1 LKYRN
6 YQLEIID
13 KGVSVIK
20 TYRFVYLS
28 MQVRTGKTLT
38 AMGIAQKLS
47 IKNMLFV
54 TKKKAISSIEND
66 YNKLKPPYNLTCI
79 NYESLHKVTG
89 KFDLIVLDEAH
100 SMGALPKP
108 SKRAKLV
115 KELVILNDPYVI
127 LMSGTPT
134 PESFSQMYHQVY
146 VCPQNPFNTY
156 KNFYSFARD
165 YVNVFQKTINSYPVN
180 VYLDGKQSILDK
192 MKPYM
197 ISYTQKE
204 AGFKVQTKEEVLK
217 VKMKD
222 VTYDL
227 IKRLKKDLVIEGQ
240 KTDEVIL
247 ADTAVKLMSK
257 IHQLYSGTVKFE
269 SGKSQVIDLSK
280 AEFIRTNFKN
290 KKLGIFYKFTA
301 EYKAL
306 KDVYGDNLTC
316 DLEEFKRSDK
326 TIALQIVSGR
336 EGISLKEADCL
347 VYYNIDFS
355 ALSYWQS
362 RDRMTTKDSKQND
375 VYWIF
380 SEGGIE
386 SKIYKAVSKKKDYTL
401 RHFRKDLLSL

>member
-1 LKYRN
+1 MKYRN

-180 VYLDGKQSILDK
+180 VYLDGKQSILDE

>member
-1 LKYRN
+1 MKYRD

-20 TYRFVYLS
+20 THRFVYLS

-180 VYLDGKQSILDK
+180 VYLDGKQSILDE

-247 ADTAVKLMSK
+247 ADTGVKLMSK

-306 KDVYGDNLTC
+306 KDVYGDDLTC
-316 DLEEFKRSDK
+316 DLEEFKTSDK

>member
-1 LKYRN
+1 MKYRN

>member
-180 VYLDGKQSILDK
+180 VYLDGKQSILDE

>member
-1 LKYRN
+1 MN
-6 YQLEIID
+6 E
-13 KGVSVIK
+13 
-20 TYRFVYLS
+20 
-28 MQVRTGKTLT
+28 
-38 AMGIAQKLS
+38 
-47 IKNMLFV
+47 
-54 TKKKAISSIEND
+54 
-66 YNKLKPPYNLTCI
+66 
-79 NYESLHKVTG
+79 
-89 KFDLIVLDEAH
+89 
-100 SMGALPKP
+100 P

-165 YVNVFQKTINSYPVN
+165 YVNIFQKTINSYPVN
-180 VYLDGKQSILDK
+180 VYLDGKQSILDE

-290 KKLGIFYKFTA
+290 KKL
-301 EYKAL
+301 
-306 KDVYGDNLTC
+306 
-316 DLEEFKRSDK
+316 
-326 TIALQIVSGR
+326 
-336 EGISLKEADCL
+336 KEM
-347 VYYNIDFS
+347 
-355 ALSYWQS
+355 Q
-362 RDRMTTKDSKQND
+362 KKKQNLKR
-375 VYWIF
+375 I
-380 SEGGIE
+380 
-386 SKIYKAVSKKKDYTL
+386 KN
-401 RHFRKDLLSL
+401 